1 MGKKNINII
10 GADNLVGQAKLL
22 GDLLKKT
29 NFNEGQI
36 TKTAVVLSDENL
48 LFPVLESIPKEIKDI
63 NVTLGMPL
71 LSLPIIS
78 LFESLFSLYTNSIRK
93 SNEVFFYY
101 KNIFSLIENPHL
113 NEILNIED
121 NTHLKNLE
129 TLIKKEKLNY
139 VRSDDLLNIVNSK
152 ENIVFS
158 YIFNSR
164 NTEVDSFI
172 EMIILLIDNINSRV
186 EKKNEFEKNTER
198 LFEFS

>member
-1 MGKKNINII
+1 M
-10 GADNLVGQAKLL
+10 
-22 GDLLKKT
+22 
-29 NFNEGQI
+29 
-36 TKTAVVLSDENL
+36 
-48 LFPVLESIPKEIKDI
+48 
-63 NVTLGMPL
+63 
-71 LSLPIIS
+71 
-78 LFESLFSLYTNSIRK
+78 
-93 SNEVFFYY
+93 FFYY

-186 EKKNEFEKNTER
+186 EKKNEFEKIQRDCLNLVKENFILLR
-198 LFEFS
+198 RISIEYNSSWNLNVLLLLFNKEIIFFL